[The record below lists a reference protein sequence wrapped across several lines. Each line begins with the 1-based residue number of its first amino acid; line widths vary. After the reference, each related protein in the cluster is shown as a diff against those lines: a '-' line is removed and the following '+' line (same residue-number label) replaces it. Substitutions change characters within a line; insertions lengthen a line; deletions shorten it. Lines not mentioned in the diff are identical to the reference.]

1 MALPPPPPPAE
12 AETGVVMNSV
22 VVAMVAWL
30 PGVGSRVILLREIER
45 EED

>member
-1 MALPPPPPPAE
+1 MALPPPPPAAE